1 MALDCGNQ
9 RWNGLLRERGVH
21 RSAIAHV
28 RAGEG
33 WHSITDDFRTVSW
46 DAGTGQLS
54 GGASRS
60 FGRFRKLG
68 RQRSGSIDGTGQVR
82 PTAELSFD
90 TDEARGLV
98 TTVAEGLGLTS
109 RGGTAER
116 VGIVGAVIGGL
127 GALAA
132 IVAVLVG
139 FTLGWF

>member
-1 MALDCGNQ
+1 MPTLELYAAVAAAAVDTPYVVTPTAAGFDVALDCGNQ

-33 WHSITDDFRTVSW
+33 WYSIADAFRTVSW

-98 TTVAEGLGLTS
+98 TPWP
-109 RGGTAER
+109 RGWA
-116 VGIVGAVIGGL
+116 
-127 GALAA
+127 
-132 IVAVLVG
+132 
-139 FTLGWF
+139 